1 MLISAAATRSV
12 ILTLFVGSTWTIGYL
27 VAPVLFST
35 LPDRALAG
43 AVAGRLFQL
52 EAWISLACA
61 LVLLLLLR
69 WPKSATNEHKKGD
82 GRALVLICAIAACSL
97 VGYFGLQ
104 PFMAALRASAAATG
118 GVMPPDMRTQ
128 FGVLHGIASAIYL
141 AKSLL
146 GLLLV
151 VRLRC

>member
-1 MLISAAATRSV
+1 MRLSAAATRS
-12 ILTLFVGSTWTIGYL
+12 ILLTLFVGSTWTIGYI

-52 EAWISLACA
+52 EAWISLACS

-69 WPKSATNEHKKGD
+69 RPTSESNGHGAADRNTH
-82 GRALVLICAIAACSL
+82 LLIGAIAVCTL
-97 VGYFGLQ
+97 IGYFGLQ

-118 GVMPPDMRTQ
+118 GVMPPDVRTQ
-128 FGVLHGIASAIYL
+128 FGLLHGVASALYL
-141 AKSLL
+141 VKSLL

-151 VRLRC
+151 VRLRG